1 MDMNYVEHYK
11 MYYQFIAKYN
21 EYQTYPHYL
30 QFSRPPAKNA
40 GGHPI
45 FFKKSDPQSVFFVYN
60 SEKAL
65 SPMKGAS
72 YGRQSDH
79 PALL

>member
-30 QFSRPPAKNA
+30 QFSRPPA
-40 GGHPI
+40 
-45 FFKKSDPQSVFFVYN
+45 
-60 SEKAL
+60 
-65 SPMKGAS
+65 
-72 YGRQSDH
+72 
-79 PALL
+79 